1 MPDESN
7 VISASRFARW
17 ILVALLIA
25 GGVFLYFRDGA
36 RLPTFGS
43 VAPATAADSTR

>member
-7 VISASRFARW
+7 VIPSSLLTRW
-17 ILVALLIA
+17 LVLAALVVL
-25 GGVFLYFRDGA
+25 GVVLYFRDGI

-43 VAPATAADSTR
+43 TAPEVETDSTR